1 MKKSITKNN
10 LLDTFVEVE
19 SIFIIG
25 RRWFEKTNG
34 NTYHTSEIYVN
45 NNFVH
50 KISMTYGYGQQYL
63 WTALNWL
70 KNNKYLS
77 SISEKDNPSIFC
89 RENNIKLNHTVADV
103 GRKKDL

>member
-1 MKKSITKNN
+1 MTKKN

-19 SIFIIG
+19 SIFIVG

-50 KISMTYGYGQQYL
+50 KISTCGSGQQYL

-70 KNNKYLS
+70 KNNKCLN
-77 SISEKDNPSIFC
+77 SISENDNPSIFC